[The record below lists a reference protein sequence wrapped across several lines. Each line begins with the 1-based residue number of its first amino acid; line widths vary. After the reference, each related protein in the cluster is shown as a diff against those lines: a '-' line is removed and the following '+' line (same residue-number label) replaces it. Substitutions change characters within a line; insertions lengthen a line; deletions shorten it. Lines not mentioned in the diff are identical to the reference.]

1 MIHAYEETYLND
13 AMNNLGDM
21 FDYAIC
27 DLKYDAETFYSQFL
41 ISGVAEGFEKGNPKY
56 IAGLSGIE
64 LANEVIYRTEGKR
77 LNELFSET
85 VEKSPEYWAGWVL
98 AYYQWQT
105 AYSFSYLSKRGL
117 TISRILLLYPTLHEA
132 DLSKFVSV
140 ANTIIDKSKSE
151 DISNLKKIRKAKNI
165 TQKEL
170 AELSGA
176 SLRMI
181 QLYEQKRQDI
191 SKAEIQTLVNIS
203 KALGCDV
210 NDLLN

>member
-21 FDYAIC
+21 LDYAIN
-27 DLKYDAETFYSQFL
+27 DLGYDLEAFYSQFL
-41 ISGVAEGFEKGNPKY
+41 ISGVAEGFAKGNPKY

-64 LANEVIYRTEGKR
+64 LASEVIYRTENKR
-77 LNELFSET
+77 PDENPSET
-85 VEKSPEYWAGWVL
+85 IDKSPEYWAGWVI
-98 AYYQWQT
+98 AYYQWYT
-105 AYSFSYLSKRGL
+105 AYDFNYISKRGL
-117 TISRILLLYPTLHEA
+117 TVSLVLSLYPTLHEA

-140 ANTIIDKSKSE
+140 ADGIIEKSKNE
-151 DISNLKKIRKAKNI
+151 DISSLKKIRKAKGI

-181 QLYEQKRQDI
+181 QLYEQKQQDI

-203 KALGCDV
+203 KVLGCNV